1 MCEPVMKSEDV
12 FFFVVMMNMEM
23 QLKNSGSDTFILQN
37 FVFDVIYEALG

>member
-23 QLKNSGSDTFILQN
+23 HNSAGSDTFILQN